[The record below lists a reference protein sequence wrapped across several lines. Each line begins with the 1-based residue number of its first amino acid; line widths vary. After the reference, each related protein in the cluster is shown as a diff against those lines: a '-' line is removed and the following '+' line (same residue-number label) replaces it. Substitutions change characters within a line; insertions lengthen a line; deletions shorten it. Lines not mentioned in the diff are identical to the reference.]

1 MYFYIFINFYKFI
14 SFIYIYGFFWPPL
27 PPSPQKDFFKG
38 EYKIRYGKGV
48 MLTKGIHAELD
59 VMELDV
65 T

>member
-1 MYFYIFINFYKFI
+1 M
-14 SFIYIYGFFWPPL
+14 GFFGPRYPL
-27 PPSPQKDFFKG
+27 PPQKDFFKG